1 MAFWDFNAWGGV
13 NLLATLLLSLFLANI
28 IKRNIPFLKRS
39 LIPTSVLAGLLLLL
53 ITTVIEYITGTNV
66 YYTQFYGGAGT
77 ETLEL
82 ITYHAL
88 ALGFIATTFTSSQR
102 EKSKK
107 RNVEIINTGV
117 TTVSSYLMQA
127 ILGLGITLIVGALTV
142 KICNY
147 CGILLPFGFGQGT
160 GQALNWGNT
169 YEVENG
175 FVGGA
180 NFGLTI
186 AALGFLSA
194 SFGGVFYLNV
204 HKKKFKDKVRYKESS
219 LNIEQVQ
226 GEGEIPMNGSI
237 DKITF
242 QIAFIFISY
251 MLTFLVM
258 TGLSALIPSMQ
269 STIFG
274 FNFLIG
280 VLMASLIKVI
290 VNFLKNKNVIRRQ
303 YMNTFLMKRLSGFF
317 FDVMVVA
324 GIAAIR
330 IDLLANYWW
339 IVIILGVV
347 GLVSTYAY
355 NAYVAKTLFKDYQDE
370 QFLMMYGML
379 TGTASTGMVLLKEI
393 DGELKT
399 PASENLVYQ
408 NFPAIVLGFPIMLLA
423 NIAPTQPILVLIILS
438 AMFIVL
444 NIFLFRKQIF
454 KRKTKKAEQASHQ
467 E

>member
-1 MAFWDFNAWGGV
+1 MNFWDFNAGGGI
-13 NLLATLLLSLFLANI
+13 NLLAVILLALFIANM
-28 IKRNIPFLKRS
+28 IKRNVPFLKRS
-39 LIPTSVLAGLLLLL
+39 LIPTSVLAGLLLFLVTS
-53 ITTVIEYITGTNV
+53 IIEWISGVNV
-66 YYTQFYGGAGT
+66 YSTNFFGNVGT
-77 ETLEL
+77 GMLEL

-88 ALGFIATTFTSSQR
+88 ALGFIATAFTSSKR

-107 RNVEIINTGV
+107 RNVEILNTGV
-117 TTVSSYLMQA
+117 TTVSTYLMQA
-127 ILGLGITLIVGALTV
+127 ILGLGITLIVGLLTV

-147 CGILLPFGFGQGT
+147 CGIILPFGFGQGT
-160 GQALNWGNT
+160 GQALNWGT
-169 YEVENG
+169 IYQTEHG
-175 FVGGA
+175 FTGGA

-194 SFGGVFYLNV
+194 SFGGVIYLNI
-204 HKKKFKDKVRYKESS
+204 HKKRFKDKARYKETS

-226 GEGEIPMNGSI
+226 EEGEIPMNGSI

-251 MLTFLVM
+251 CLTFLVM
-258 TGLSALIPSMQ
+258 MGLSALIPSMQ
-269 STIFG
+269 ATIFG

-290 VNFLKNKNVIRRQ
+290 VSFLKKKNVIKRQ
-303 YMNTFLMKRLSGFF
+303 YTNTFLMKRLSGFF

-330 IDLLANYWW
+330 IELLKDYWW
-339 IVIILGVV
+339 IALILGIV
-347 GLVSTYAY
+347 GLASTYLY
-355 NAYVAKTLFKDYQDE
+355 NSYVAKTLFNDYQDE

-423 NIAPTQPILVLIILS
+423 NIAPTKPVLVLIILT

-444 NIFLFRKQIF
+444 NLFLFRSKIF
-454 KRKTKKAEQASHQ
+454 KRPKKQEQIKTE
-467 E
+467 

>member
-1 MAFWDFNAWGGV
+1 MNFWDFNAWGGI
-13 NLLATLLLSLFLANI
+13 NLLAIILLALFIANM
-28 IKRNIPFLKRS
+28 IKRNVPFLKRS
-39 LIPTSVLAGLLLLL
+39 LIPTSVLAGLLLFLVTS
-53 ITTVIEYITGTNV
+53 IIEWISGVNV
-66 YYTQFYGGAGT
+66 YSTNFFGNVGT
-77 ETLEL
+77 GMLEL

-88 ALGFIATTFTSSQR
+88 ALGFIATAFTSSKR

-107 RNVEIINTGV
+107 RNVEILNTGV
-117 TTVSSYLMQA
+117 TTVSTYLMQA
-127 ILGLGITLIVGALTV
+127 ILGLGITLIVGLLTV

-147 CGILLPFGFGQGT
+147 CGIILPFGFGQGT
-160 GQALNWGNT
+160 GQALNWGT
-169 YEVENG
+169 IYQTEHG
-175 FVGGA
+175 FTGGA

-194 SFGGVFYLNV
+194 SFGGVIYLNI
-204 HKKKFKDKVRYKESS
+204 HKKRFKDKARYKETS

-226 GEGEIPMNGSI
+226 EEGEIPMNGSI

-251 MLTFLVM
+251 CLTFLVM
-258 TGLSALIPSMQ
+258 MGLSALIPSMQ
-269 STIFG
+269 ATIFG

-290 VNFLKNKNVIRRQ
+290 VSFLKKKNVIKRQ
-303 YMNTFLMKRLSGFF
+303 YTNTFLMKRLSGFF

-330 IDLLANYWW
+330 IELLKDYWW
-339 IVIILGVV
+339 IALILGIV
-347 GLVSTYAY
+347 GLASTYLY
-355 NAYVAKTLFKDYQDE
+355 NSYVAKTLFKDYQDE

-423 NIAPTQPILVLIILS
+423 NIAPTKPVLVLIILT

-444 NIFLFRKQIF
+444 NLFLFRSKIF
-454 KRKTKKAEQASHQ
+454 KRPKKQEQIKTE
-467 E
+467 

>member
-1 MAFWDFNAWGGV
+1 MNFWDFNAWGGI
-13 NLLATLLLSLFLANI
+13 NLLAVILLALFIANM
-28 IKRNIPFLKRS
+28 IKRNVPFLKRS
-39 LIPTSVLAGLLLLL
+39 LIPTSVLAGLLLFLVTS
-53 ITTVIEYITGTNV
+53 IIEWISGVNV
-66 YYTQFYGGAGT
+66 YSTNFFGNVGT
-77 ETLEL
+77 GMLEL

-88 ALGFIATTFTSSQR
+88 ALGFIATAFTSSKR

-107 RNVEIINTGV
+107 RNVEILNTGV
-117 TTVSSYLMQA
+117 TTVSTYLMQA
-127 ILGLGITLIVGALTV
+127 ILGLGITLIVGLLTV

-147 CGILLPFGFGQGT
+147 CGIILPFGFGQGT
-160 GQALNWGNT
+160 GQALNWGT
-169 YEVENG
+169 IYQTEHG
-175 FVGGA
+175 FTGGA

-194 SFGGVFYLNV
+194 SFGGVIYLNI
-204 HKKKFKDKVRYKESS
+204 HKKRFKDKVRYKETS

-226 GEGEIPMNGSI
+226 EEGEIPMNGSI

-251 MLTFLVM
+251 CLTFLVM
-258 TGLSALIPSMQ
+258 MGLSALIPSMQ
-269 STIFG
+269 ATIFG

-290 VNFLKNKNVIRRQ
+290 VSFLKKKNVIKRQ
-303 YMNTFLMKRLSGFF
+303 YTNTFLMKRLSGFF

-330 IDLLANYWW
+330 IELLKDYWW
-339 IVIILGVV
+339 IALILGVV
-347 GLVSTYAY
+347 GLTSTYLY
-355 NAYVAKTLFKDYQDE
+355 NSYMAKTLFKDYQDE

-423 NIAPTQPILVLIILS
+423 NIAPTKPVLVLIILT

-444 NIFLFRKQIF
+444 NLFLFRSKIF
-454 KRKTKKAEQASHQ
+454 KRPKKQEQIKTE
-467 E
+467 

>member
-1 MAFWDFNAWGGV
+1 MNFWDFNAWGGI
-13 NLLATLLLSLFLANI
+13 NLLAVILLALFIANM
-28 IKRNIPFLKRS
+28 IKRNVPFLKRS
-39 LIPTSVLAGLLLLL
+39 LIPTSVLAGLLLFLVTS
-53 ITTVIEYITGTNV
+53 IIEWISGVNV
-66 YYTQFYGGAGT
+66 YSTNFFGNVGT
-77 ETLEL
+77 GMLEL

-88 ALGFIATTFTSSQR
+88 ALGFIATAFTSSKR

-107 RNVEIINTGV
+107 RNVEILNTGV
-117 TTVSSYLMQA
+117 TTVSTYLMQA
-127 ILGLGITLIVGALTV
+127 ILGLGITLIVGLLTV

-147 CGILLPFGFGQGT
+147 CGIILPFGFGQGT
-160 GQALNWGNT
+160 GQALNWGT
-169 YEVENG
+169 IYQTEHG
-175 FVGGA
+175 FTGGA

-194 SFGGVFYLNV
+194 SFGGVIYLNI
-204 HKKKFKDKVRYKESS
+204 HKKRFKDKARYKETS

-226 GEGEIPMNGSI
+226 EEGEIPMNGSI

-251 MLTFLVM
+251 CLTFLVM
-258 TGLSALIPSMQ
+258 MGLSALIPSMQ
-269 STIFG
+269 ATIFG

-290 VNFLKNKNVIRRQ
+290 VSFLKKKNVIKRQ
-303 YMNTFLMKRLSGFF
+303 YTNTFLMKRLSGFF

-330 IDLLANYWW
+330 IELLKDYWW
-339 IVIILGVV
+339 IALILGIV
-347 GLVSTYAY
+347 GLASTYLY
-355 NAYVAKTLFKDYQDE
+355 NSYVAKTLFKDYQDE

-423 NIAPTQPILVLIILS
+423 NIAPTKPVLVLIILT

-444 NIFLFRKQIF
+444 NLFLFRSKIF
-454 KRKTKKAEQASHQ
+454 KRPKKQEQIKTE
-467 E
+467 